1 MSSKHLPERDGQP
14 NGPMAGE
21 AAVLGPGGGRKFS
34 RRQVFVTFG
43 GVLLAM
49 FLSSLDQS
57 IVGTALPRII
67 ADLKGLEH
75 YTWVATAYLLTS
87 TAMVPVVG
95 RLTDMYGR
103 KWFYIIGIVIFLIGS
118 ALCGVS
124 QTMTQLIAFRGLQGI
139 GAGIMMTNAFI
150 VIGDLFPPSE
160 RGKYVGI
167 VMSVFGFSSVIGP
180 LLGGF
185 ITEHIGW
192 HWVFYVN
199 LPIGIPVVFTFIRF
213 FPVFEPLAAGRRIDY
228 TGIATVVLSIVS
240 LVLGLSWGGIYGW
253 RSPHVIGSLMAS
265 GMLLAAFVVTES
277 RAAEPVLPLHI
288 FRNRVVAVSV
298 TARFGLGVG
307 MFGVIIFVPLF
318 FQFVLGQ
325 SATNSGIVLMPMMLG
340 MVAGSTLSGQAV
352 SRLGGHYRTQALI
365 GLAVLGVGMYLMSR
379 MTPDTT
385 YLRAAMNTGVTGFG
399 MGIAMPLFVIAVQN
413 AVPYSI
419 MGVATS
425 SIQFFQ
431 SIGQVIGLAVFGSIM
446 ADRFASNLGGNDFVL
461 SLQLPQETFS
471 ALVNNVEAL
480 VDESALAQIQAV
492 FSQFGEQGDA
502 LLRQFIAVL
511 KGSLASAITD
521 VFVIATAVIV
531 AAWVVT
537 LFLKEVPLRRS
548 HGPASVEQDG
558 PVDTVLS

>member
-1 MSSKHLPERDGQP
+1 MSSSDLPRK
-14 NGPMAGE
+14 NGKPDALNPGE
-21 AAVLGPGGGRKFS
+21 AAPVLGPGGGRNFS
-34 RRQVFVTFG
+34 RRQVFVTLG

-67 ADLKGLEH
+67 ADLKGFEH

-118 ALCGVS
+118 ALCGLS
-124 QTMTQLIAFRGLQGI
+124 QNMTQLIAFRGLQGI

-167 VMSVFGFSSVIGP
+167 TMSVFGFSSIIGP

-185 ITEHIGW
+185 ITDHISW
-192 HWVFYVN
+192 HWIFYVN
-199 LPIGIPVVFTFIRF
+199 LPIGIPVIFAFARF
-213 FPVFEPLAAGRRIDY
+213 FPAFQPLRSGHRIDY
-228 TGIATVVLSIVS
+228 TGITTIVLSVVS
-240 LVLGLSWGGIYGW
+240 LVLGLSWGGIYSWG
-253 RSPHVIGSLMAS
+253 SAHVIGSLVAS
-265 GMLLAAFVVTES
+265 GALLAAFVVTES
-277 RAAEPVLPLHI
+277 RATEPILPLHM
-288 FRNRVVAVSV
+288 FRIRVVAVSV
-298 TARFGLGVG
+298 VARFGIG
-307 MFGVIIFVPLF
+307 MGLFGVIIFVPLF

-325 SATNSGIVLMPMMLG
+325 SATNSGIVLMPTMLG
-340 MVAGSTLSGQAV
+340 MVVGSTLSGQAV
-352 SRLGGHYRTQALI
+352 SRLGGHYRIQALI
-365 GLAVLGVGMYLMSR
+365 GLAVLATGMYLMSR

-385 YLRAAMNTGVTGFG
+385 YTRAVVNTAVTGVG

-446 ADRFASNLGGNDFVL
+446 ANRFASNLTGNEFVV
-461 SLQLPQETFS
+461 SLRLPQETLS
-471 ALVNNVEAL
+471 ALANNAEAL
-480 VDESALAQIQAV
+480 VDKSAMEQIQGV
-492 FSQFGEQGDA
+492 FSQFGAQGDA
-502 LLRQFIAVL
+502 LLQQFMAVL

-521 VFVIATAVIV
+521 VFVIALVVILL
-531 AAWVVT
+531 AWVVT

-548 HGPASVEQDG
+548 HGPATVE
-558 PVDTVLS
+558 

>member
-1 MSSKHLPERDGQP
+1 MSDDRPPREDRKPDSH
-14 NGPMAGE
+14 GPGE
-21 AAVLGPGGGRKFS
+21 AAHVLGPIGGRNLS
-34 RRQVFVTFG
+34 RRQVLVTFG

-67 ADLKGLEH
+67 ADLNGFEH

-87 TAMVPVVG
+87 TAMVPIVG

-103 KWFYIIGIVIFLIGS
+103 KWFYIVGIVIFLIGS
-118 ALCGVS
+118 ALCGLS
-124 QTMTQLIAFRGLQGI
+124 QSMTQLIAFRGLQGI

-180 LLGGF
+180 LLGGV
-185 ITEHIGW
+185 ITEHLSW
-192 HWVFYVN
+192 HWIFYVN
-199 LPIGIPVVFTFIRF
+199 LPIGIPVIFAFVRF
-213 FPVFEPLAAGRRIDY
+213 FPAFEPLSAGHRIDHA
-228 TGIATVVLSIVS
+228 GIATVVLSIVS

-253 RSPHVIGSLMAS
+253 RSAYVIWSLVAS
-265 GMLLAAFVVTES
+265 GALLAAFVVTES
-277 RAAEPVLPLHI
+277 RAADPVLPLHI
-288 FRNRVVAVSV
+288 FRNRVVVVSLA
-298 TARFGLGVG
+298 ARFGLGVG
-307 MFGVIIFVPLF
+307 MFGVIIFIPLF

-340 MVAGSTLSGQAV
+340 MVVGSTLSGQAV

-365 GLAVLGVGMYLMSR
+365 GLAILAAGMYLMSR

-385 YLRAAMNTGVTGFG
+385 YLRAAINTGVTGFG

-431 SIGQVIGLAVFGSIM
+431 SIGQVIGLAVFGSVM
-446 ADRFASNLGGNDFVL
+446 ADRFASNLTGNDFVV
-461 SLQLPQETFS
+461 SLPLPSETFS

-480 VDESALAQIQAV
+480 GDKRAMEQLQAV
-492 FSQFGEQGDA
+492 FSQLGDEGPG
-502 LLRQFIAVL
+502 LLERFMTVL
-511 KGSLASAITD
+511 REALASAITD
-521 VFVIATAVIV
+521 VFVIALAVIV
-531 AAWVVT
+531 VAWVVT

-548 HGPASVEQDG
+548 HGPASVE
-558 PVDTVLS
+558 

>member
-1 MSSKHLPERDGQP
+1 MSSKDRSTDDGRPAQSSP
-14 NGPMAGE
+14 SE
-21 AAVLGPGGGRKFS
+21 SAAVLGPGGGRDFS
-34 RRQVFVTFG
+34 RRQVFVTLG

-67 ADLKGLEH
+67 ADLKGFEH

-103 KWFYIIGIVIFLIGS
+103 KWFYIVGIVIFLIGS
-118 ALCGVS
+118 ALCGLS

-160 RGKYVGI
+160 RGKYVGLT
-167 VMSVFGFSSVIGP
+167 MSVFGFSSIIGP

-185 ITEHIGW
+185 IADHLSW
-192 HWVFYVN
+192 HWIFYVN
-199 LPIGIPVVFTFIRF
+199 LPIGLPVILAFIRF
-213 FPVFEPLAAGRRIDY
+213 FPAFAPLQSRHRIDWA
-228 TGIATVVLSIVS
+228 GIVTVVLSVVA
-240 LVLGLSWGGIYGW
+240 LVLGLSWGGVYHWG
-253 RSPHVIGSLMAS
+253 SPHVVGSLAAS
-265 GMLLAAFVVTES
+265 AALLAAFLVTEW
-277 RAAEPVLPLHI
+277 RAPEPIMPLRM

-298 TARFGLGVG
+298 TARFGIG
-307 MFGVIIFVPLF
+307 MGLFGVIIFVPLF

-325 SATNSGIVLMPMMLG
+325 SATNSGIILMPMMLG
-340 MVAGSTLSGQAV
+340 MVLGSTLSGQAV
-352 SRLGGHYRTQALI
+352 SRLGGHYRLQALL
-365 GLAVLGVGMYLMSR
+365 GLGVLATGMYLMSR
-379 MTPDTT
+379 MSPDTT
-385 YLRAAMNTGVTGFG
+385 YSRALMNTAVTGLG

-431 SIGQVIGLAVFGSIM
+431 SIGQAVGLAVFGSIM
-446 ADRFASNLGGNDFVL
+446 ANRFAAYLAGSELVL
-461 SLQLPQETFS
+461 SLQLPPETLS
-471 ALVNNVEAL
+471 ALAGNAEAL
-480 VDESALAQIQAV
+480 VDQSSLSQIQEV
-492 FSQFGEQGDA
+492 FSHFGDRGPDLLQQFMA
-502 LLRQFIAVL
+502 AL
-511 KGSLASAITD
+511 KGALASAISD
-521 VFVIATAVIV
+521 VFVVALAVILV
-531 AAWVVT
+531 AWVVT

-548 HGPASVEQDG
+548 HGPATVE
-558 PVDTVLS
+558 